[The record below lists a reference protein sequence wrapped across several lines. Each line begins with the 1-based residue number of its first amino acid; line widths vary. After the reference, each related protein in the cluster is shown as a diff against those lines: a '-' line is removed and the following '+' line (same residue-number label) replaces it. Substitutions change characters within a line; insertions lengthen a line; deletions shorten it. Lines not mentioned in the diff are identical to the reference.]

1 MIFSDVYVSIN
12 AENPAAGFLHSV
24 HGREE
29 RDPGEEWHR
38 APNEA
43 GQGQVQ
49 VPHRPLIQLHGLYSE
64 LLVLLDTFS
73 PCYSVMR
80 SRGCGGGIQPTFD
93 PPFCSVLL
101 KLALTRTSPRPGSS
115 PLTSTLFSETKEPS
129 LASLTSPAESIYAV
143 SSYIGGGGPGSI
155 AISVK
160 LVMVAHT
167 SISSTR
173 GMQ

>member
-1 MIFSDVYVSIN
+1 MLASTHKIIAKTSLELS
-12 AENPAAGFLHSV
+12 AGFLHSV

-101 KLALTRTSPRPGSS
+101 KLALTQSAHQISLNRYAHQSQTPRRKTETT
-115 PLTSTLFSETKEPS
+115 PLTTAR
-129 LASLTSPAESIYAV
+129 ASQRRF
-143 SSYIGGGGPGSI
+143 
-155 AISVK
+155 
-160 LVMVAHT
+160 
-167 SISSTR
+167 SISMSSSSVMRSSFTL
-173 GMQ
+173 MLYYQN